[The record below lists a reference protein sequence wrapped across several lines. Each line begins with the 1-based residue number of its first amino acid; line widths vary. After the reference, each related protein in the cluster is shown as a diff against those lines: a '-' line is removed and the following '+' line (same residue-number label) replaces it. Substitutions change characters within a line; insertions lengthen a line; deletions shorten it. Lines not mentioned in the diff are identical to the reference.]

1 MPAPYAEY
9 VGDSDPVD
17 LLRTSLAKYRILV
30 CRIEPDTWV
39 RPWAPGKWT
48 LGEIMLHV
56 TQWEMI
62 LGLRVRCALAMRP
75 FTVQAMNQDP
85 FMAVES
91 KAVDGPTAAAAFE
104 GVRGMNLALASSLS
118 PDDRRVVAH
127 HPERGKIDV
136 NDLLVTL
143 AGHSVHHLKQMQ
155 QTVGA

>member
-1 MPAPYAEY
+1 MPTPYQEY
-9 VGDSDPVD
+9 VGDRDPVD
-17 LLRTSLAKYRILV
+17 VMRASLADYRTLV
-30 CRIEPDTWV
+30 PRIEPGLWA

-48 LGEIMLHV
+48 VAEVMVHV

-75 FTVQAMNQDP
+75 FTVQPMDQDP

-91 KAVDGPTAAAAFE
+91 KVVDGPTAAAAFD

-118 PDDRRVVAH
+118 ADDRRVVAH

-143 AGHSVHHLKQMQ
+143 AGHSVHHLKQLQ
-155 QTVGA
+155 QTVGP

>member
-1 MPAPYAEY
+1 MPTPYAEY
-9 VGDSDPVD
+9 VGDGDAVD
-17 LLRTSLAKYRILV
+17 LLRTSLAEYRTLV
-30 CRIEPDTWV
+30 PRIPPATWA

-62 LGLRVRCALAMRP
+62 LGIRVRCALAMRP
-75 FTVQAMNQDP
+75 YTLQPMEQDP
-85 FMAVES
+85 FMALES

-118 PDDRRVVAH
+118 LDDRRVVAH

-143 AGHSVHHLKQMQ
+143 AGHSVHHLKQLQ
-155 QTVGA
+155 QAVGP

>member
-1 MPAPYAEY
+1 MPTPYAEY

-17 LLRTSLAKYRILV
+17 LLRTSLAEYQILV
-30 CRIEPDTWV
+30 RRIEPDTWV

>member
-1 MPAPYAEY
+1 MPTPYAEY
-9 VGDSDPVD
+9 VGDGDAVD
-17 LLRTSLAKYRILV
+17 VLRTSLAEYRTLV
-30 CRIEPDTWV
+30 PRIPPDTWV
-39 RPWAPGKWT
+39 RRWAPGKWT

-75 FTVQAMNQDP
+75 FTVQPMNQDP

-104 GVRGMNLALASSLS
+104 GVRGMNLALALSLS
-118 PDDRRVVAH
+118 PDDRRVIAH

-155 QTVGA
+155 QTVGP